1 MQFGINEYSY
11 IFQRPK
17 SALALRASA
26 LLLVF
31 EKFTRAYLFQI
42 ALEIMW
48 FPIQNVTIDEKR
60 NINVKWNNFWRKM

>member
-1 MQFGINEYSY
+1 MSTRKFFKDQKVHSPYWPVHF
-11 IFQRPK
+11 
-17 SALALRASA
+17 
-26 LLLVF
+26 LLFF